1 MHVLRCTAEM
11 ADGESL
17 FSDDVIRLSLSLFPA
32 KEKRLLIPPFGT
44 FTSSLPALRSSPPH
58 SQKTDRSRSLGPA
71 CLYTKIQITLLSAN
85 IPKKENWRLF
95 FFLLS
100 SAGSE

>member
-1 MHVLRCTAEM
+1 MNVQLCLCGLAVIEESLEPCAFFSLFHMHVLRCAAEM

-44 FTSSLPALRSSPPH
+44 FTSSLPALR
-58 SQKTDRSRSLGPA
+58 
-71 CLYTKIQITLLSAN
+71 
-85 IPKKENWRLF
+85 
-95 FFLLS
+95 
-100 SAGSE
+100 